1 MDKYFSTMWQLKLKD
16 QIPVHFIFPVQQN
29 FENPVHKRI
38 YKGHEK
44 IDSCTF
50 QYIAEPIKDKKT
62 IFLIRWRT

>member
-1 MDKYFSTMWQLKLKD
+1 MWQLKLKD

-29 FENPVHKRI
+29 FENPVHNRI

-50 QYIAEPIKDKKT
+50 QYIYLFIYL
-62 IFLIRWRT
+62 FFVYC